1 MIGSTTGSVC
11 VVCIY
16 AAAGNGHKLVAGDI
30 KGSLFVSDTA
40 SSTRVCGTTSSIDF
54 SCSSS
59 SLALR
64 NHWKLYW
71 LANSS
76 ITARGS
82 NTETIIIITQ
92 VTAFS
97 RILASG
103 LLPYTKAAMYLMGP
117 TSASTLRISAAI
129 GARSSLSMAM
139 AFCDLVMSELIWA
152 RSLA

>member
-1 MIGSTTGSVC
+1 MVSVC

-30 KGSLFVSDTA
+30 KGS
-40 SSTRVCGTTSSIDF
+40 DF
-54 SCSSS
+54 GVSSS
-59 SLALR
+59 STGRLSSLLSVGMLFSRDSLDSSSALR

-71 LANSS
+71 LASSS
-76 ITARGS
+76 ITANGS

-103 LLPYTKAAMYLMGP
+103 LLPYTKAAMYLIGP

-129 GARSSLSMAM
+129 GARSSLSVAI
-139 AFCDLVMSELIWA
+139 AFCDLAMSEFI
-152 RSLA
+152 